1 LDASPPQMRARFSMW
16 RRKEIHR
23 MQLRVRDL
31 ALSLLASILVLAGC
45 SVLAP
50 GGSSPAATGPAS
62 EASSS
67 PATAGSSSGAPS
79 PISAAVQS
87 TATPMPTKIDTKVD
101 IGGYSLYLY
110 CQGQGGPTV
119 VFESGLGGGHSG
131 WLVLQA
137 AVAQTTR
144 ACSYDRAGTGKS
156 DPSPNPRTSQHIAQE
171 LHSLLH
177 AAGVPGPYVLVGH
190 SYGGFNA
197 RMFATQYPDETGGV
211 VLVDSDHEDQDDSI
225 LAALPTETP
234 DEDPSLA
241 AYRREL
247 RQNVVAGGEPIE
259 FKTSAQQVR
268 ASGSL
273 GAIPLIVVSAGK
285 SNFGAFPP
293 RMAEPLDAT
302 WNRLQESLTRL
313 SSNSKRIIAENSSHC
328 VQCTQPLLVIDA
340 IVEVVEAVRT
350 QQPLAATP

>member
-1 LDASPPQMRARFSMW
+1 MYLRARGM
-16 RRKEIHR
+16 
-23 MQLRVRDL
+23 
-31 ALSLLASILVLAGC
+31 ALSLLTMILLLAGC
-45 SVLAP
+45 SALNPAISPTAP
-50 GGSSPAATGPAS
+50 AEQLSSASSARPAAGQLSSASAPTLATG
-62 EASSS
+62 
-67 PATAGSSSGAPS
+67 
-79 PISAAVQS
+79 QS
-87 TATPMPTKIDTKVD
+87 TTTSMPTKIDTTVD
-101 IGGYSLYLY
+101 IGGYSLYLF
-110 CQGQGGPTV
+110 CQGQGSPTV

-137 AVAQTTR
+137 AVARTTR

-177 AAGVPGPYVLVGH
+177 NASVPGPYVLVGH

-197 RMFATQYPDETGGV
+197 RMFATQYPQETGGV

-234 DEDPSLA
+234 DEDASLA

-247 RQNVVAGGEPIE
+247 RQNVVGGGEPIE
-259 FKTSAQQVR
+259 FRTSAQQVR

-293 RMAEPLDAT
+293 RMAAPLDAT
-302 WNRLQESLTRL
+302 WNRLQASLTQL
-313 SSNSKRIIAENSSHC
+313 SSNSKQIIAQNSSHC
-328 VQCTQPLLVIDA
+328 VQCSEPELVIDA
-340 IVEVVEAVRT
+340 ILQVVQAART
-350 QQPLAATP
+350 QQPLSISP